1 MNFTDWNESTYYT
14 LYDELVQLL
23 DPTFELP
30 VNTET
35 GSDINWTSDFM
46 SKKANS
52 YGPQVNLKQAA
63 LSSGNDGG
71 LTGSGTDE
79 TISEADRAFMMRYMQ
94 LKYSVLYLQKY
105 RYLGKYCFY
114 GCWCLPNGVGD
125 IGSGQGQPVDNI
137 DRSCRE
143 YATCYQ
149 CMYNQQ
155 VGGECSD
162 DEQETRYEIKGHQVR
177 FRNIIISG
185 FNISIGFK
193 CQISLTQI
201 HSSRSINTMQAVL
214 IVYI

>member
-1 MNFTDWNESTYYT
+1 MNFTDWDESTYYT

-105 RYLGKYCFY
+105 RY
-114 GCWCLPNGVGD
+114 V
-125 IGSGQGQPVDNI
+125 
-137 DRSCRE
+137 
-143 YATCYQ
+143 
-149 CMYNQQ
+149 
-155 VGGECSD
+155 
-162 DEQETRYEIKGHQVR
+162 
-177 FRNIIISG
+177 
-185 FNISIGFK
+185 
-193 CQISLTQI
+193 
-201 HSSRSINTMQAVL
+201 
-214 IVYI
+214 